1 PWPPGVAIPFAAD
14 MFTALMLSVTL
25 LLTVVSIWFAQ
36 ASRAANS
43 RYFAPLI
50 LILTAGV
57 NWALLTADL
66 FNLFVFIKFMLLPS
80 YGLYVLSANLKLP
93 LRRVYGSRLSVT
105 MNLFTSKIG

>member
-1 PWPPGVAIPFAAD
+1 AVGCLVVATGQRLRLHAIGNIWTVLVMLVSAFGLVYPLWSNDGGGSAHQVGPWPPGVAIPFAAD

-50 LILTAGV
+50 LIL
-57 NWALLTADL
+57 
-66 FNLFVFIKFMLLPS
+66 
-80 YGLYVLSANLKLP
+80 
-93 LRRVYGSRLSVT
+93 
-105 MNLFTSKIG
+105 